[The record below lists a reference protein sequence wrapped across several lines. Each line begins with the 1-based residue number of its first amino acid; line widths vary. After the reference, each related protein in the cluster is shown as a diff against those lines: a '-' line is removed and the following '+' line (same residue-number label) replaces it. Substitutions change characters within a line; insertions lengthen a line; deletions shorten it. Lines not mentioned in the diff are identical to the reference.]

1 MELKDPAVAVVAV
14 FKPDQE
20 VLNIQ
25 MHHNHRRE
33 EAEVVD

>member
-1 MELKDPAVAVVAV
+1 MELKDPAGEAVVAS
-14 FKPDQE
+14 KPHQE

-33 EAEVVD
+33 EAEVAD